1 MLYLVCKVHK
11 FPLYDHASQ
20 CSQIICA
27 FVYYYLFCYEVQNSK
42 FCMNSPTFSVQFSSG
57 FQGKPFNITVIQ
69 AYAPTSNAEEAEVE
83 WFYEDL
89 QDLLELTPQLAKC
102 WQRLIKAL
110 YHRPNKICEL
120 WHRIIV
126 YCKSTHVINNV
137 LGLILILILI
147 KLKFYCRQSGQF
159 LILYIHMEI
168 QKFYLVYLKVIPV
181 SHNSCQQ
188 WQEHFLLLFDL
199 IKMLNNFKGQ
209 KNKFCSIL
217 IMIIQWNSD
226 SM

>member
-42 FCMNSPTFSVQFSSG
+42 FCMNSPSFSVQFSSG

-89 QDLLELTPQLAKC
+89 QDLLELKPQVAKC

-110 YHRPNKICEL
+110 YHRPNKICEV

-147 KLKFYCRQSGQF
+147 KLQILLQAIWSVSYFTYTYGNPKIVPGLFKTLDITKTNHISFALF
-159 LILYIHMEI
+159 L
-168 QKFYLVYLKVIPV
+168 
-181 SHNSCQQ
+181 
-188 WQEHFLLLFDL
+188 
-199 IKMLNNFKGQ
+199 
-209 KNKFCSIL
+209 
-217 IMIIQWNSD
+217 
-226 SM
+226 

>member
-11 FPLYDHASQ
+11 FPPYDHASQ

-42 FCMNSPTFSVQFSSG
+42 FCMNSPSFSVQFSSG

-89 QDLLELTPQLAKC
+89 QDLLELTPQVAKC

-110 YHRPNKICEL
+110 YHRPNKICEV

-147 KLKFYCRQSGQF
+147 KLQ
-159 LILYIHMEI
+159 ILLQAIWS
-168 QKFYLVYLKVIPV
+168 V
-181 SHNSCQQ
+181 SYFIYTYGNPKILPGLPQGDSSKSQRLSSVTRTLSLAL
-188 WQEHFLLLFDL
+188 WFD
-199 IKMLNNFKGQ
+199 
-209 KNKFCSIL
+209 
-217 IMIIQWNSD
+217 
-226 SM
+226 